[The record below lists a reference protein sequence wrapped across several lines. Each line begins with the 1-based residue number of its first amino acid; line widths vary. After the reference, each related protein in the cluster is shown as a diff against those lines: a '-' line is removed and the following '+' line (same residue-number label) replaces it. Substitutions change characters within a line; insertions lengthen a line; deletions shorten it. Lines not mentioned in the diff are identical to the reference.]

1 MSRFGLLALAL
12 IVHPPLAPAQDP
24 DVPLLPA
31 DRTPHLVV
39 AHPGPHAPVTALVFA
54 PNGETLY
61 VAGFDKQVRRY
72 ALVKGKWT
80 AAGAYRVPI
89 GPGNA
94 GVVNALALSP
104 DGRWLAAAGRA
115 PLRGETSGGGTDR
128 VSTDLSQIPA
138 LLRRDCGVVY
148 LFDTTKADS
157 GRVVRGQESEV
168 RALAFANPAPAG
180 PNVLVTAGIEWDAKG
195 TATGTVRAFRVTDA
209 DARALG
215 AHAGLPATV
224 IPPGLAAWAS
234 GAKGLRVAVA
244 WDAADN
250 KPGSLLLWDDPA
262 PGEPNSKRVADAV
275 LNGPLTVRVEKGTVT
290 RLVSGGYSL
299 DKRGGVLIARDAA
312 GAETGVTLLPTG
324 ADEAALPIRA
334 AALDLKGTGPATAVL
349 ARVLVPDAPA
359 RHELRLHTD
368 KWSKPAVLNGLSE
381 ARLNV
386 LAASPDGR
394 FVAVAGFAD
403 NRVEVYEAEALA
415 KGEAKPVVLDGG
427 APGFSR
433 VRFLTGDRLWLG
445 AGTDT
450 IEKGGVVLDL
460 TKEARS
466 ARPNGASTKPDDPA
480 NAAVPTLV
488 ALKGESRARRVTVP
502 VGGAERAI
510 DLPAGETITAAA
522 LLPGEPAL
530 LAVAHIDDRG
540 QSVRV
545 TLFDPITKTA
555 LMRLAGPT
563 LPVRALAFS
572 GSRPLLAG
580 AGDDGT
586 AFVWAVRNAAR
597 PLPTVEGLF
606 LVERAGKV
614 VVATTGAG
622 PLARGDVIESVADAK
637 GLQRAVKTPLDFV
650 LTVRELKIGA
660 EAQVKVANKAA
671 PVAVKVGT
679 GTAFRYPLFAAWVD
693 PAPNKGG
700 THDWVAWTPSGP
712 YDANGP
718 TAEAR
723 IGWQTSTG
731 DPARP
736 VELATANEYR
746 KLYYKRDFIKLLL
759 ETGDYRAALDLV
771 PPPADPV
778 LTIRL
783 GTVTQ
788 DVDGVPMLR
797 TPMAGATVELADP
810 DAVLHP
816 ERLRYEWQLTAP
828 GGATEWAGGRFAA
841 RGAALD
847 LSAVRWARGAY
858 QLHARVFVD
867 GNPNPVAE
875 VARPFAFVP
884 PAPAIALL
892 IDKAAPRG
900 EVTTENEEVEV
911 GVVVD
916 AKANPDGANVML
928 SWTGSDKPVALAR
941 NADGTF
947 APAKVKLRAGSA
959 TTIMATA
966 TNAGAGARPD
976 LESRGAEALVRR
988 LAPKE
993 VPPPTVQLFVLT
1005 PFDNRL
1011 TTDALHVVSTPT
1023 VLVQARVTATNDL
1036 EAFEWEIGDA
1046 KAVAEK
1052 LDAATKT
1059 EVREVA
1065 LPQDG
1070 KSLTIRVRAR
1080 YANSAFAPAAVEVRF
1095 DGLPEV
1101 SVNPPPAVVTSPEL
1115 MLSGGLRVL
1124 SKRAFTVRVLVK
1136 SRASGRVREFDP
1148 TPDDALTKWDAGLT
1162 LFPGVN
1168 ELGYVVYYDDGRKEL
1183 RRAELVE
1190 VRYVRA
1196 PVVVGASALDIGAGN
1211 VGPAS
1216 LAVLAPADVPPSEL
1230 WASGTRADARV
1241 MPRPFKLFGAAVW
1254 VVRAG
1259 AVGARTGADRLEP
1272 VPVIVR
1278 NADGDSA
1285 AARVAVVGKVDA
1297 KAAPPTL
1304 RLTHTGGLIAPDQS
1318 INTGEP
1324 TFRIDWEA
1332 HSDTRPGGVEVWH
1345 AGAGGRAELVASA
1358 NVTEGGAPG
1367 RFTRAGRA
1375 DVRLRPGAEN
1385 RVRVVVTTVSG
1396 TAETAFLVNYTPP
1409 PVRVVIDSIKEP
1421 GGRAANLSKPVVASP
1436 FVEVEG
1442 RVVFAFA
1449 DDPLAAADNLEAVFH
1464 ANGVAHAPVLVS
1476 RRTAPA
1482 ARERAFT
1489 GRVHLNALDPD
1500 PTKPGETA
1508 LRVEL
1513 RAAGL
1518 PMALPQC
1525 ARPVLT
1531 VTSTTP
1537 LRKRRLHVIVLGIEV
1552 PQAKRGELV
1561 RRVVRAA
1568 GGTVPAD
1575 DPQFTQGPFTRPGF
1589 DSAYLYTPS
1598 LSSTNSGHLNALLS
1612 AVQADIRDRARR
1624 PGEDYVN
1631 DVILIY
1637 YEGADWIDERGWFLY
1652 SAATKYAP
1660 RAANRSNKAIRLDTL
1675 PHVPGVPLLIA
1686 NVESAATGA
1695 HLGTDLAHLRYA
1707 WSDATALDQLLAQY
1721 AEAIRRERTLNGV
1734 AARVAGALEL
1744 LPAKPASFPTEAP
1757 SALGGLAFGVPDKKP

>member
-1 MSRFGLLALAL
+1 MSRLGSRSLALLLLLTPA
-12 IVHPPLAPAQDP
+12 APAQDP

-61 VAGFDKQVRRY
+61 VAGFDKHIRRY

-115 PLRGETSGGGTDR
+115 PMRGETSGGGADR

-148 LFDTTKADS
+148 LFDTTKADN

-180 PNVLVTAGIEWDAKG
+180 ANLLVTAGIEWDAKG
-195 TATGTVRAFRVTDA
+195 TATGTLRAFRVTDA
-209 DARALG
+209 DARPLG

-224 IPPGLAAWAS
+224 IPPGLAAWAT

-262 PGEPNSKRVADAV
+262 PGEPKSARVADAV
-275 LNGPLTVRVEKGTVT
+275 LNGPLTVRVEKGSVT
-290 RLVSGGYSL
+290 RLVTGGYSL
-299 DKRGGVLIARDAA
+299 DKRGGVLIQRDAA
-312 GAETGVTLLPTG
+312 GAETAVTVLPSG
-324 ADEAALPIRA
+324 ADEFALPIRT
-334 AALDLKGTGPATAVL
+334 AALDVKNVGSATAVL
-349 ARVLVPDAPA
+349 ARVLVPNAGT
-359 RHELRLHTD
+359 RHQLLLHTD
-368 KWSKPAVLNGLSE
+368 EWKKPVVLNGIST

-394 FVAVAGFAD
+394 FLAVAGFAD
-403 NRVEVYEAEALA
+403 NRVEMYDAAALA
-415 KGEAKPVVLDGG
+415 TGAAEPVVLDGG
-427 APGFSR
+427 APGFAR
-433 VRFLTGDRLWLG
+433 VRFLAGDRLWLG
-445 AGTDT
+445 SGTDT
-450 IEKGGVVLDL
+450 IDKGGVVFDL
-460 TKEARS
+460 NKEERS
-466 ARPNGASTKPDDPA
+466 ARANGANAKPDDPA

-488 ALKGESRARRVTVP
+488 VLNGESRARRVTVT
-502 VGGAERAI
+502 VSGAERAM
-510 DLPAGETITAAA
+510 DLPPGETATAAA
-522 LLPGEPAL
+522 LLPGAPAL

-545 TLFDPITKTA
+545 TLFDPVTKTA
-555 LMRLAGPT
+555 LTRLAGPT

-572 GSRPLLAG
+572 GSRPLLAA

-586 AFVWAVRNAAR
+586 AFVWSVRNAAR

-614 VVATTGAG
+614 VVATAGAG

-637 GLQRAVKTPLDFV
+637 GVQRAVKTPLDFV
-650 LTVRELKIGA
+650 LAVRELKIGA
-660 EAQVKVANKAA
+660 EAQVKVTNKAA

-679 GTAFRYPLFAAWVD
+679 GTAFRHPLFAAWVD
-693 PAPNKGG
+693 PVPNKAGA
-700 THDWVAWTPSGP
+700 HDWIAWTPSGP

-746 KLYYKRDFIKLLL
+746 KLYYKRDFIKLLI
-759 ETGDYRAALDLV
+759 ETCDYRAALDLV

-783 GTVTQ
+783 
-788 DVDGVPMLR
+788 DGAPLLR
-797 TPMAGATVELADP
+797 APIAGATVELRDP
-810 DAVLHP
+810 DSVLDP
-816 ERLRYEWQLTAP
+816 ERLRYEWQLTGPGTAP
-828 GGATEWAGGRFAA
+828 DWAGGRFRARAA
-841 RGAALD
+841 PD

-858 QLHARVFVD
+858 LLRARVFAD

-875 VARPFAFVP
+875 DSRPFEFVP
-884 PAPAIALL
+884 PAPSVALL
-892 IDKAAPRG
+892 IDKVAPRG

-911 GVVVD
+911 TAVVD
-916 AKANPDGANVML
+916 AKANPDGANVVL
-928 SWTGSDKPVALAR
+928 SWTGADKPLDLTR

-947 APAKVKLRAGSA
+947 APVKVKLRAGTA

-976 LESRGAEALVRR
+976 LESGSAEALVRR

-993 VPPPTVQLFVLT
+993 VPPPTVQLIVLT

-1011 TTDALHVVSTPT
+1011 TTDAPHVVSTPT
-1023 VLVQARVTATNDL
+1023 VHVQARVPATNDL
-1036 EAFEWEIGDA
+1036 AAFEWEIGDA
-1046 KAVAEK
+1046 KAVAGR
-1052 LDAATKT
+1052 LDPTTKT
-1059 EVREVA
+1059 EVREIA

-1070 KSLTIRVRAR
+1070 KALTIRVRAR

-1101 SVNPPPAVVTSPEL
+1101 SVNPPPGVVMSPEL
-1115 MLSGGLRVL
+1115 MLSGGLRVV

-1196 PVVVGASALDIGAGN
+1196 PVVVGTSALDIGTGN

-1230 WASGTRADARV
+1230 WASGNRADARV
-1241 MPRPFKLFGAAVW
+1241 MPRPFKLFGASVW

-1259 AVGARTGADRLEP
+1259 AVGARAGADRLEP
-1272 VPVIVR
+1272 VPVVVR
-1278 NADGDSA
+1278 NADGDSP

-1304 RLTHTGGLIAPDQS
+1304 RLAHTGGLVTTDQT

-1324 TFRIDWEA
+1324 TFRIDWESL
-1332 HSDTRPGGVEVWH
+1332 SDTRAGAVEVWH
-1345 AGAGGRAELVASA
+1345 AGAGGRAELVACA

-1367 RFTRAGRA
+1367 RFVRAGHA

-1385 RVRVVVTTVSG
+1385 RLRVVASNESG
-1396 TAETAFLVNYTPP
+1396 TTETAFLVNYTPH
-1409 PVRVVIDSIKEP
+1409 PVRVVIDAIKEP
-1421 GGRAANLSKPVVASP
+1421 DGRAANLSKPEVASP

-1449 DDPLAAADNLEAVFH
+1449 DDPLAGDDNLEAVFH
-1464 ANGVAHAPVLVS
+1464 ANGIAHPPVLVA
-1476 RRTAPA
+1476 RRAGPN
-1482 ARERAFT
+1482 ARERTFT

-1500 PTKPGETA
+1500 PTKTRGETA

-1518 PMALPQC
+1518 PMALPQS

-1531 VTSTTP
+1531 VTSTNP
-1537 LRKRRLHVIVLGIEV
+1537 LRKRRLHVLVLGVEV

-1561 RRVVRAA
+1561 RRVVRAT

-1598 LSSTNSGHLNALLS
+1598 LGSTNSGHLNALLS
-1612 AVQADIRDRARR
+1612 AVQSDIRDRARR

-1660 RAANRSNKAIRLDTL
+1660 RAPNRANKAIRLDAL

-1686 NVESAATGA
+1686 NVESTTSGA

-1707 WSDATALDQLLAQY
+1707 WSDAAALDQLLAQY

-1734 AARVAGALEL
+1734 AVRVAGALDL
-1744 LPAKPASFPTEAP
+1744 LPTKPASFPTEAP